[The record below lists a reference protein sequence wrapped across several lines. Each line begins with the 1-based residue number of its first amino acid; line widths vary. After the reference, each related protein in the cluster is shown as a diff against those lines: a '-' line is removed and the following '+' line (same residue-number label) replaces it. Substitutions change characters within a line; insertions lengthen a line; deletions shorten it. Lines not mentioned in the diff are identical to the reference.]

1 MRGQAAEDYIR
12 ATLTLSEAGRR
23 VSTSTLAEHL
33 GVKPSS
39 VTAMVKRLSQQ
50 RPRLVDYQSH
60 QGIRLTPAGTRI
72 ALDMV
77 RRHRLIEQFLVT
89 ALEYRWDEVHDEA
102 HRLEHCVSPMFVD
115 RIDRLLQHPKVDPH
129 GRPIPRENGQ
139 MTAPNEHPLSEV
151 QVGTVVR
158 VSSVRAKGA
167 EFLQYLARIGLGLN
181 ASLEVIE
188 ADSVAGVWRIEVGSS
203 GDQRQHVISAVTA
216 DKVFVSE
223 AD

>member
-1 MRGQAAEDYIR
+1 
-12 ATLTLSEAGRR
+12 
-23 VSTSTLAEHL
+23 
-33 GVKPSS
+33 
-39 VTAMVKRLSQQ
+39 
-50 RPRLVDYQSH
+50 
-60 QGIRLTPAGTRI
+60 
-72 ALDMV
+72 
-77 RRHRLIEQFLVT
+77 
-89 ALEYRWDEVHDEA
+89 
-102 HRLEHCVSPMFVD
+102 
-115 RIDRLLQHPKVDPH
+115 
-129 GRPIPRENGQ
+129 